1 MLPNGLLCNR
11 MMAVNK
17 IDPHS
22 YIQGFIMHVLIGQEH
37 DLAWMQDMLLH
48 PRPSGG
54 LTALRELAGHC
65 SDLIV
70 LEHNKLPED
79 LQEYLTIG
87 EAQRAARMGPRR
99 RHGFLAV
106 RLGLKLIAR
115 SLCTDLDSVPASSLH
130 TIDDDSVLPKLPVFA
145 GSDSYTVS
153 ASHNAEL
160 TVVAAST
167 NVFGIDIENRAVQ
180 AWRGRNF
187 FMHNSEQEM
196 ARQFPLGPEKAA
208 LRVWSSKEVAVKA
221 FKIDLGRAAQDVY
234 LTKIGDLISD
244 AKCKNQ
250 KFDVLHYEVEDN
262 LITILVKYAS

>member
-1 MLPNGLLCNR
+1 
-11 MMAVNK
+11 
-17 IDPHS
+17 
-22 YIQGFIMHVLIGQEH
+22 MHVMIGQEH

-54 LTALRELAGHC
+54 LTALRELAGRC
-65 SDLIV
+65 SGLVV
-70 LEHNKLPED
+70 LKHNKLPED

-87 EAQRAARMGPRR
+87 EAQRATRMGPRR

-115 SLCTDLDSVPASSLH
+115 FLCTDLDNVPASSLH
-130 TIDDDSVLPKLPVFA
+130 TIEDDSVLPKLPVFD

-160 TVVAAST
+160 TVVAVST
-167 NVFGIDIENRAVQ
+167 NVFGIDVENRAVQ

-187 FMHNSEQEM
+187 FMNVAEQEL

-208 LRVWSSKEVAVKA
+208 LRVWSSKEAAAKA
-221 FKIDLGRAAQDVY
+221 FNVDLGSAAQNVC

-250 KFDVLHYEVEDN
+250 KFDVLHYEINDN
-262 LITILVKYAS
+262 LITILLKCAS